1 MPIRLIAGF
10 GCRRGCPVDELQ
22 ALLLQCL
29 AAHGRQLDELVGLA
43 SSAHK
48 RGEPGLQA
56 LAERLGLPLEH
67 VAVEALQ
74 TFAGQVEA
82 KPLTQQVAGSPA
94 VAEPS
99 ALTAAARLGRAQLLG
114 PRLRSANATCALA
127 RIDSEPCA

>member
-1 MPIRLIAGF
+1 MAMRLIAGF
-10 GCRRGCPVDELQ
+10 GCRRGCAVDELQ

-48 RGEPGLQA
+48 CDEPGLQA
-56 LAERLGLPLEH
+56 LAVRLGLPLEYLQ
-67 VAVEALQ
+67 AEALLE
-74 TFAGQVEA
+74 FAEQAEA
-82 KPLTQQVAGSPA
+82 NPLTQQVTGSPA

-99 ALTAAARLGRAQLLG
+99 ALAAAARLGPAQLLG

-127 RIDSEPCA
+127 GC

>member
-22 ALLLQCL
+22 ALLQQCL

-56 LAERLGLPLEH
+56 LAERLRLPLEH
-67 VAVEALQ
+67 VADEALLA
-74 TFAGQVEA
+74 FAGQAEA

-99 ALTAAARLGRAQLLG
+99 ALAAAARLGRAQLLG